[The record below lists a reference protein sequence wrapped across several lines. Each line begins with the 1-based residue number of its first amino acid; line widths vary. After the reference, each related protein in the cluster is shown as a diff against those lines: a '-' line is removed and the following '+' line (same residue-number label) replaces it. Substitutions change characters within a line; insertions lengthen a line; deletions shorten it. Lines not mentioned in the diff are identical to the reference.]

1 MESKRLLAENHS
13 PTLAGKR
20 KAPWVTTRCRPRYL
34 MGLKSLLPG
43 QKRPARLS
51 VLLRPQG
58 LSRTPEKKGRGKIK
72 VSDGKTRSL
81 KMDLTTREVPLI
93 LRLMQLWLL
102 DDQEVISK
110 CRSIKALF
118 NFEPAATN
126 EEIKESQFSSLG
138 NSADSQAIKG

>member
-1 MESKRLLAENHS
+1 
-13 PTLAGKR
+13 
-20 KAPWVTTRCRPRYL
+20 
-34 MGLKSLLPG
+34 
-43 QKRPARLS
+43 
-51 VLLRPQG
+51 
-58 LSRTPEKKGRGKIK
+58 
-72 VSDGKTRSL
+72 
-81 KMDLTTREVPLI
+81 MDLTTREVPLI